1 MFAMN
6 FNGMKKI
13 ILLINCALFFIA
25 YMAFNSSCAVI
36 VPPTGGPKDTIPP
49 RLVAALPKDSALNVS
64 TKKITLTFDEFVTAK
79 EYQQNLIV
87 SPNPKSLPL
96 VEYKYRNVTIKLKD
110 SLEPNT
116 TYSINFGNTIK
127 DVNEGNIAKNFTYI
141 FSTGNYIDTASFHG
155 KVMIAE
161 TGKNDSTLIVVLYK
175 DLNDTA
181 VIKNTPRYYARTDS
195 KGNFYFKN
203 LPNGT
208 FKAYV
213 MPDDFN
219 KKYDDST
226 KMFGFL
232 DSAVTL
238 SSSTKEVT
246 FYAFEEEK
254 RKERKKSGSL
264 AQPVPVNPKNIK
276 MDKQVKV
283 KALLD
288 NGKQDLL
295 NEFTLE
301 FNKKL
306 KTIETDKIH
315 LYDTLFHPQ
324 EPVSFTTDSTFT
336 KISIKHPW
344 KEDFSYKLILA
355 KDAVADSLGSTL
367 AKTDTLSFTTKRESN
382 YGSIRFRFPNA
393 DTSKHPVLLIMNNDK
408 IFESYSI
415 TQNQLFIKL
424 FQPGDYELRVL
435 FDRNRN
441 KKWDTG
447 NFKNKIQPE
456 IVKDLK
462 KKITVKADYDNEF
475 DINF

>member
-1 MFAMN
+1 MN

-49 RLVAALPKDSALNVS
+49 RLVTALPKDSALNVTS
-64 TKKITLTFDEFVTAK
+64 KKITLTFDEFVTAK

-96 VEYKYRNVTIKLKD
+96 VEYKYKNVTIKLKD

-175 DLNDTA
+175 NLNDTA

-226 KMFGFL
+226 KMFAFL

-254 RKERKKSGSL
+254 RKEKKKSGSL

-276 MDKQVKV
+276 IDKQVKV

-295 NEFTLE
+295 NVFTLE
-301 FNKKL
+301 FSKKL

-324 EPVSFTTDSTFT
+324 EPVNFTTDSTLT
-336 KISIKHPW
+336 KISIKHLW

-367 AKTDTLSFTTKRESN
+367 SKADTISFTSKRESN
-382 YGSIRFRFPNA
+382 YGSIRFRFPNV

>member
-6 FNGMKKI
+6 FNGMKKL
-13 ILLINCALFFIA
+13 ILLINGALFFIA
-25 YMAFNSSCAVI
+25 YMALNSSCAVI
-36 VPPTGGPKDTIPP
+36 VPPSGGPKDTLPP
-49 RLVAALPKDSALNVS
+49 VLVTALPKEAALNVN

-96 VEYKYRNVTIKLKD
+96 IEYKYKNVTIKLKD

-116 TYSINFGNTIK
+116 TYTINFGNTIK

-155 KVMIAE
+155 KVMLAE

-175 DLNDTA
+175 NLNDTA
-181 VIKNTPRYYARTDS
+181 VIKNTPRYYAKTDS

-203 LPNGT
+203 LPNGM

-213 MPDDFN
+213 IPDDFN

-226 KMFGFL
+226 KMFAFL
-232 DSAVTL
+232 DSAVNIT
-238 SSSTKEVT
+238 SSTKEVT

-254 RKERKKSGSL
+254 RKEKKKNGSM
-264 AQPVPVNPKNIK
+264 AQPVVNPKNIK
-276 MDKQVKV
+276 IDKQVKV
-283 KALLD
+283 KAQLD
-288 NGKQDLL
+288 NGRQDLL
-295 NEFTLE
+295 NVFTLE
-301 FNKKL
+301 FSKKL

-324 EPVSFTTDSTFT
+324 EPLSFTTDSTFT
-336 KISIKHPW
+336 KISIRHTW
-344 KEDFSYKLILA
+344 KEDFHYKLIIA
-355 KDAVADSLGSTL
+355 KDAVADSFGSTL
-367 AKTDTLSFTTKRESN
+367 AKADTLSFASKRESD
-382 YGSIRFRFPNA
+382 YGSIRFRFPNV
-393 DTSKHPVLLIMNNDK
+393 DTSKHPVLLLISNEK
-408 IFESYSI
+408 IFESYTI

-447 NFKNKIQPE
+447 NFKNKVQPE

-462 KKITVKADYDNEF
+462 KKITIKADYDNEF
-475 DINF
+475 DVNF

>member
-1 MFAMN
+1 MN